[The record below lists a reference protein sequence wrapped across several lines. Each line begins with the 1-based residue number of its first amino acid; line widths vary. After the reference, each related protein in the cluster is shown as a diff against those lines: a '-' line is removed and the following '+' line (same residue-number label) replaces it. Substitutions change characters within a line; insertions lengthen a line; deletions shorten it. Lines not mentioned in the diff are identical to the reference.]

1 MGSRLDDKRVSAA
14 VAWWDEVHTLPPS
27 TGETTGAIYHPI
39 RRPVGCTGGPF
50 QLGTSSEVVNAEVY
64 ALDRTMRIVD
74 SRAEQDQRDTVSS
87 YSTAVVTRVESHRPV
102 VRSGMPRGPLT
113 HHGSGRHSDHPMDP
127 RTPGVTLEDNETAD
141 LLAQAAAENR
151 THAVYGA
158 SLRETSLLHMAG
170 MTEIK
175 SRVQRSG

>member
-14 VAWWDEVHTLPPS
+14 VAWWGEVHTLPPS
-27 TGETTGAIYHPI
+27 TGETTGAVYRPI

-50 QLGTSSEVVNAEVY
+50 HLGTSSEVVNAEVY
-64 ALDRTMRIVD
+64 ALDRTMRIID

-87 YSTAVVTRVESHRPV
+87 NSTAVVTRVESPRPA
-102 VRSGMPRGPLT
+102 VRSGMPRGLLT
-113 HHGSGRHSDHPMDP
+113 HRGPGQHSDHPMDP
-127 RTPGVTLEDNETAD
+127 RTPGATLEDNEMAD

-151 THAVYGA
+151 THAVYGP
-158 SLRETSLLHMAG
+158 SLRKTSLSHMAG

-175 SRVQRSG
+175 SRAQRSG